1 MKLLFLIFH
10 GFNPANGISKKIH
23 YQVEAFRANG
33 VETHLCYL
41 TEDSNGNK
49 QRIAGERV
57 IADYGG
63 GIKSKIL
70 KRTEYTSVIR
80 YVEEE
85 KINMVYIRSDHNANP
100 FTIRMLHRLKKMGIR
115 ILMEIPTYPY
125 DREYVTLRMKIN
137 LWTDKIFRHRLA
149 RYLYRIVTFSEA
161 KTIFGVPTIQ
171 ISNGISFE
179 DTPVKRHLNDTT
191 HTLRLIGV
199 AEIHYWH
206 GYDRLIQG
214 LAEYYT
220 SNPDFKVY
228 FHLIGDFFGA
238 KEKESILP
246 LITKYNLGPYVFLH
260 GRQHGS
266 ELNYLFGQCDMG
278 VGSLGRHRSGITHIK
293 TLKNREYAA
302 RGIPFIYSET
312 DEDFD
317 LQPYVLKVSAN
328 ESPIDIPSL
337 ITFYREMKWS
347 PQEIRNSVE
356 DLSWTRQVKKIL
368 SSCGKDF

>member
-41 TEDSNGNK
+41 AEDSYGNK
-49 QRIAGERV
+49 QRIAGKRV
-57 IADYGG
+57 IADYGRG
-63 GIKSKIL
+63 MKSKIL

-85 KINMVYIRSDHNANP
+85 NIHMVYIRSDHNANP
-100 FTIRMLHRLKKMGIR
+100 FTIRLLQRLKKMGIR

-125 DREYVTLRMKIN
+125 DREYVTLRMKID

-149 RYLYRIVTFSEA
+149 RYLHRIVTFSEA

-179 DTPVKRHLNDTT
+179 DTPVKPYLNDTT
-191 HTLRLIGV
+191 HMLRLIGV

-214 LAEYYT
+214 LAEYYA

-228 FHLIGDFFGA
+228 FHLIGEFFGA

-246 LITKYNLGPYVFLH
+246 LIAKYNLSPYVFLH

-266 ELNYLFGQCDMG
+266 ELDHLFGQCDMG

-317 LQPYVLKVSAN
+317 LQPYILKVPAN

-337 ITFYREMKWS
+337 ITFYRTMKWS